1 MKKNKSKIKLFRN
14 INKPLFFLTLI
25 YAIVGAFL
33 ILDASSISS
42 TLAYGNSTPYYYF
55 QRQLIF
61 IAVSYVFTIIIL
73 NIPTSWYRGLSLLA
87 IVGLLIILFGI
98 FIEGQFVNT
107 GINEVTITILGGVF
121 QPGEFIKV
129 FLIMYMGTFY
139 GVWANKNHKKW
150 SFVIPLSLCAL
161 AVLFIGLGGDFGSA
175 AIMITLFALIFLKV
189 PSDDKI
195 ISIIKVLAVL
205 GIIGALVILK
215 YSYLIL
221 PESVLKS
228 DYRLNRLIYMNPC
241 DRYEYDSGYQV
252 CNGYIAINNGGLF
265 GTGIGESVQKYLYLP
280 ASHTDFIF
288 PIIVEELGV
297 LVGIGILI
305 GYMVITYYI
314 FKVATNTYKLQNSI
328 ICYGIGVYFLL
339 HIFVNLG
346 GVLGLIPLTGIPL
359 PFLSY
364 GGSFCM
370 TMICAFAIIQ
380 RINIENVEEKRQ
392 REIKKIVN

>member
-1 MKKNKSKIKLFRN
+1 
-14 INKPLFFLTLI
+14 LT
-25 YAIVGAFL
+25 
-33 ILDASSISS
+33 
-42 TLAYGNSTPYYYF
+42 
-55 QRQLIF
+55 
-61 IAVSYVFTIIIL
+61 
-73 NIPTSWYRGLSLLA
+73 
-87 IVGLLIILFGI
+87 
-98 FIEGQFVNT
+98 
-107 GINEVTITILGGVF
+107 
-121 QPGEFIKV
+121 
-129 FLIMYMGTFY
+129 
-139 GVWANKNHKKW
+139 
-150 SFVIPLSLCAL
+150 
-161 AVLFIGLGGDFGSA
+161 VLFIGLGGDFGSA
-175 AIMITLFALIFLKV
+175 AIMVTLFALIFLKV

-314 FKVATNTYKLQNSI
+314 FKIATNTYKLQNSI